1 MAARALR
8 LGHHKHALVVGVEL
22 ANRTSLSGFCGLQ
35 LVAPELKPFDLER
48 SGIVLGEGIGA
59 VLLTACDG
67 TAPGLYLRA
76 EASNCDI
83 YSVTTANPDG
93 TSIAAVQRL
102 ALGQAGI
109 AAAQVAGIKSHG
121 TASPMNDTG
130 EAAGIRQVFEAPPP
144 ICALK
149 PFTGHTLGACGVNEL
164 ALFSLALNAGFFPA
178 TRGFKTPDPA
188 LGLSPSLEAL
198 PASDGHYL
206 LNYFGFGGNN
216 SSLILERRS

>member
-1 MAARALR
+1 
-8 LGHHKHALVVGVEL
+8 
-22 ANRTSLSGFCGLQ
+22 
-35 LVAPELKPFDLER
+35 
-48 SGIVLGEGIGA
+48 
-59 VLLTACDG
+59 
-67 TAPGLYLRA
+67 
-76 EASNCDI
+76 
-83 YSVTTANPDG
+83 
-93 TSIAAVQRL
+93 
-102 ALGQAGI
+102 
-109 AAAQVAGIKSHG
+109 
-121 TASPMNDTG
+121 MNDTG

-178 TRGFKTPDPA
+178 TRGFKTPDPS